1 MEEEVP
7 VQTFLKRNQACFH
20 STQYFSDMNIL
31 INIAVSAWIIKLGSG
46 DEQPSNHQQEKVW
59 LDLQ

>member
-7 VQTFLKRNQACFH
+7 VQTFLK
-20 STQYFSDMNIL
+20 TQYFNDMKIL

-46 DEQPSNHQQEKVW
+46 DEQPSNHQQEQVR